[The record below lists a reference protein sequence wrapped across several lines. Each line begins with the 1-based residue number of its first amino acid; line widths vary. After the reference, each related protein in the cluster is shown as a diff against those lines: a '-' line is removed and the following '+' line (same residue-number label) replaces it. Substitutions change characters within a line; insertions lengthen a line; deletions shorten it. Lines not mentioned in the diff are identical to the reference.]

1 MLAMDKL
8 DRKIIREIRK
18 NARQP
23 FSRIAKNLG
32 VSTQT
37 IIRRYNEMKTN
48 GTIALSAISINLEKV
63 GYRGTAHILIK
74 SKPDADPSQIVEH
87 LRKIPNI
94 ITASRT
100 IGSYDA
106 YAVLAFRDIADLYNN
121 VMKIRELPELVTVNV
136 SFGMPGTK
144 YFPPKK

>member
-1 MLAMDKL
+1 MLTMDKL
-8 DRKIIREIRK
+8 DHKIIRELRK

-23 FSRIAKNLG
+23 FSKIAENLG

-37 IIRRYNEMKTN
+37 IMRRYNEMKTN
-48 GTIALSAISINLEKV
+48 GTIALSAIRINLEKV
-63 GYRGTAHILIK
+63 GYSGTAHILIK
-74 SKPDADPSQIVEH
+74 SRPDADPLQILEH
-87 LRKIPNI
+87 LSKTPNI

-106 YAVLAFRDIADLYNN
+106 YAVLAFRDIEDLYHN
-121 VMKIRELPELVTVNV
+121 VMKIRELPELLTVNV